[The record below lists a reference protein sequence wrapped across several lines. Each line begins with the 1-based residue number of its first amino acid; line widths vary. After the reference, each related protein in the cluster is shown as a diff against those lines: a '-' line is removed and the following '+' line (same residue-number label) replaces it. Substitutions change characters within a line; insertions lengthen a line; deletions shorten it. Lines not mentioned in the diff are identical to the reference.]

1 MAIRQSLRHALVAA
15 ADGRLDQFTG
25 SGPVLKLG
33 LAESFSSIRAF
44 IGPGAGDD
52 PICRGGRHNRS
63 NRWLESD
70 RKEAPVFHR
79 DVKGGIAVPELLPS
93 RRAAAEA

>member
-1 MAIRQSLRHALVAA
+1 MAMASVFCSKGKVFANATLNCKFEGSALDAICSSRVA
-15 ADGRLDQFTG
+15 
-25 SGPVLKLG
+25 SP
-33 LAESFSSIRAF
+33 S
-44 IGPGAGDD
+44 GAGDD